1 MTTIALGYPD
11 TILHEATAAAVARVL
26 EANDA
31 EVDFVCGSHAD
42 MVAQLRSGEIDM
54 FVAGWFP
61 ERDSGLLTGDLVAIG
76 QLYRPFHTVCVP
88 EAVSGLAVSLA
99 DATVDVFA
107 AEIVTPQSMVAQVR
121 HAVGAYGLTARGF
134 TLNVRPDEE
143 AFAHA
148 SGVIERGEA
157 ALLPLPQPNFLFHD
171 GRIVPL
177 ADPLAAL
184 GAEQIAQIVLSS
196 AVRDALDSDMID
208 ELDELTLGVKVIS
221 ALDCAMRR
229 EGLTA
234 EAAAEAWQRGRLLP
248 R

>member
-42 MVAQLRSGEIDM
+42 MVAQLKSGEIDM

-61 ERDSGLLTGDLVAIG
+61 DVDSALLGGDLIAMG
-76 QLYRPFHTVCVP
+76 QLYRPLYTICVP
-88 EAVSGLAVSLA
+88 EAASSIASIA
-99 DATVDVFA
+99 DATTDVFA
-107 AEIVTPQSMVAQVR
+107 AEIVTPESMAAQVR
-121 HAVGAYGLTARGF
+121 NAVGAYGLTERGF
-134 TLNVRPDEE
+134 TLNIRPDEE
-143 AFAHA
+143 AFAYA
-148 SGVIERGEA
+148 SGVVERGEA
-157 ALLPLPQPNFLFHD
+157 VLLPLPQPNFLFHD
-171 GRIVPL
+171 GRIVTL
-177 ADPLAAL
+177 ADPKGAL
-184 GAEQIAQIVLSS
+184 GAEQIAQIVLSR